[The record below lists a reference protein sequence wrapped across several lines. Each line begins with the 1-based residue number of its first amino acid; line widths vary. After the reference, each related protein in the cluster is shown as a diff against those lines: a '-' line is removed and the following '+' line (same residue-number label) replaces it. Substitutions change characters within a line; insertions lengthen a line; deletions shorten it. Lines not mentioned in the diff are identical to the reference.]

1 MQVDHGLFDC
11 QVQVVLPWQ
20 PLSYY
25 WWCVDQSDLLLEVAV
40 KWVLNAVST
49 GVHVLRGKVLNNK
62 MVDLRVRCVGWTE
75 DSVTTWYK
83 NIVNSLQQQQALPTC
98 HRYHTG
104 RLSEP
109 ASMDTPTYT
118 YTPTIRISVE

>member
-11 QVQVVLPWQ
+11 RVQVVLPWQ

-49 GVHVLRGKVLNNK
+49 GAHVLRGKVLNNK
-62 MVDLRVRCVGWTE
+62 MVDLRVRCVDWTM
-75 DSVTTWYK
+75 DGVTTGYK

-98 HRYHTG
+98 YWYHPG

-109 ASMDTPTYT
+109 TSMDTPTYT
-118 YTPTIRISVE
+118 STSTIRISVE